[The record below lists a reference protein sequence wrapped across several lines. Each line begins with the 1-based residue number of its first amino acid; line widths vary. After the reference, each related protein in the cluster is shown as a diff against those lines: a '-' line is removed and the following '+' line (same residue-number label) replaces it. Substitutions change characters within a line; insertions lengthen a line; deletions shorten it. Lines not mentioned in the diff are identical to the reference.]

1 MGGLSKTVQRGSL
14 NFFRTSPTISRC
26 KSKILEVAKYYRVIQ
41 QLKEGLNG
49 KLKELKIFLKE
60 FEEVRITNLVEKY
73 AKSMWKNIEAMFPQT
88 TCKTLE
94 SFGIFDMELVPISSL
109 PSFCVYGKNEIRF
122 LAEQF
127 SQKNLSRLLWQNRK
141 NLNLNWWTSRKST
154 NSQRK
159 TLPIIF

>member
-1 MGGLSKTVQRGSL
+1 MLYLLKNILPILRGLSKTVQRGSL
-14 NFFRTSPTISRC
+14 NFLRTYPTVNRC

-60 FEEVRITNLVEKY
+60 FEEIRITNLVEKY
-73 AKSMWKNIEAMFPQT
+73 AKSMWKNTEARFPQT

-94 SFGIFDMELVPISSL
+94 SFGIFDMELVPISSSPL
-109 PSFCVYGKNEIRF
+109 FCVDGKNEIRF

-127 SQKNLSRLLWQNRK
+127 SQKNLSRLL
-141 NLNLNWWTSRKST
+141 
-154 NSQRK
+154 
-159 TLPIIF
+159 

>member
-1 MGGLSKTVQRGSL
+1 MLYLLKNILPILRGLSKTVQRGSL
-14 NFFRTSPTISRC
+14 NFLRTSPTINRC

-60 FEEVRITNLVEKY
+60 FEEIRITNLVEKY
-73 AKSMWKNIEAMFPQT
+73 AKSMWKNTEARFPQT

-94 SFGIFDMELVPISSL
+94 SFGIFDMELVPISSS

-127 SQKNLSRLLWQNRK
+127 SQKNLSRLL
-141 NLNLNWWTSRKST
+141 
-154 NSQRK
+154 
-159 TLPIIF
+159 